1 MHNVYVYK
9 ISKTYFSNSIQNT
22 FSTSLCIQWLS
33 MPWITQFTFMDTQ
46 VLYELWQ
53 KQFVHRDSTN
63 CEVMHVFLRDSL
75 YVVFVHLFNNKLTCA
90 GFPGYECKDSTCPR
104 ELRTCGTKT
113 RSICQKFQ
121 WSVLLSRFRGELC
134 DQDNVETKSRYTH
147 SNLNDSE
154 DK

>member
-9 ISKTYFSNSIQNT
+9 ISKTYFSNSIQT
-22 FSTSLCIQWLS
+22 LS
-33 MPWITQFTFMDTQ
+33 ALLYVFNDFRCLELPSSHTWTPKFCTNSGKSSSFTGG
-46 VLYELWQ
+46 
-53 KQFVHRDSTN
+53 STN

-134 DQDNVETKSRYTH
+134 DQGNVETKSRYTH